1 MVRTNQP
8 TPDNIPA
15 AVPIDQSQ
23 NPFYIHSS
31 ENPAISL
38 VNPVLDGKNYH
49 SWARS
54 MKNAII
60 MKNKLRFLDGSS
72 LMPVAFDPSYESWMR
87 CNNLVLSWIQNSVN
101 SSIAQSIVYYDVA
114 ATAWNDLKSRFSRA
128 DRVRVASLQRELYAL
143 RQDSTPVL
151 EYFTKVRG
159 LWEELEIFRP
169 IPHCTCLARCQCEAM
184 RNARKFKQEDLILIF
199 LTGLNDHYAAVR
211 SQILIMEP
219 FPDLNTV
226 FSMIVQHESLNSL
239 EVADDS
245 TIGLNLAEARKNNG
259 YKGKNAYNAGNNG
272 YSNKTCT
279 YCGKSGHNIDICY
292 RKNGYPPG
300 FKYKDGSVPKSLMAN
315 AAASTSSST
324 KQDSKPFMGF
334 SEAEFQALRKL
345 LQNSQVG
352 TTSQMNQFAS
362 NLMDKASS
370 SSPIEETR
378 GNFYVNYN
386 SLSNSVDMWIID
398 SGATHHACY
407 SLSMFSKYT
416 KIKPIPV
423 RMPNGSMAQTDI
435 IGEVQVT
442 DLITLQNVLYLP
454 HFKYNLLSVSRVTH
468 SLNCTFAFTD
478 RICAIYDSQQ
488 KMIGSV
494 RLHNGLYYLES
505 TGSSIDMVNNTQSG
519 QMPYQKLYNQ
529 LPDISMLRFFG
540 CLCYVST
547 QENHRLKFDNRA
559 RKCVFL
565 GYKSVM
571 KGYISL
577 DLHSFEIMVSRHVQ
591 FEELIFPYQS
601 QSKSTSTWEFII
613 PTTTQPLVS
622 TPATEDMPTNHT
634 LPKQTTN
641 TPTNNSPSTTRKSTR
656 PKKVP
661 THLKDYAC
669 NNVTKS
675 ILYPITQYTCHDNL
689 STKQKSYTMSLL
701 TENEPT
707 TYSEACKHEQWIKAM
722 KTELQ
727 ALQQNNTWTIVYLPP
742 EAKPIGSKWVYK
754 IKRKSDGSIERYK
767 ARLVA
772 KGYNQVEGIYYFE
785 TFSPVAKMTT
795 IRVVL
800 AIASMQNWFIHQ
812 LDVNNAFFHGDL
824 CEDVYMKIPQGLE
837 GFSDDKVCKLT
848 KSLYGLKQASRKW
861 YEKLSYFLTLHKYTQ
876 VPSDPT
882 LFVKKTASTFTALLV
897 YVDDIVL
904 TGNNM
909 EEINYV
915 KEELHKTFGIK
926 DLGIL
931 KFFLGLEV
939 AHSNKGISLSQRQY
953 CLELLA
959 ETGDLGCK
967 PSSVP
972 MDPGHKL
979 HHDDSTP
986 HQDITGYRTLV
997 GKLLYLTNTRPD
1009 IAFPVQQLCQ
1019 FLDCP
1024 TVLHYKEAHKVL
1036 RYLKGC
1042 PGTGL
1047 FFPRSSDTHLVGF
1060 TYADWGGCIDTRKS
1074 ITGYCFFLGSSLM
1087 LEVQKAA
1094 NHFKVI
1100 I

>member
-1 MVRTNQP
+1 MVRTTQP

-23 NPFYIHSS
+23 NPFYIHPS

-38 VNPVLDGKNYH
+38 VNPVLDGKNYP

-72 LMPVAFDPSYESWMR
+72 PMPVAFDPSYESWMR

-184 RNARKFKQEDLILIF
+184 RNARKFKQEDLVLIF

-219 FPDLNTV
+219 FPDLNIV
-226 FSMIVQHESLNSL
+226 FSMIVQHESLNGL

-259 YKGKNAYNAGNNG
+259 YKGKNASNAGNNG

-324 KQDSKPFMGF
+324 KQDSKPLMGF

-352 TTSQMNQFAS
+352 TTSQMNQFAA

-370 SSPIEETR
+370 SSPTEETR

-398 SGATHHACY
+398 SGATDHACY

-442 DLITLQNVLYLP
+442 DLMTLQNVLYLP
-454 HFKYNLLSVSRVTH
+454 HFKYNLLS
-468 SLNCTFAFTD
+468 
-478 RICAIYDSQQ
+478 
-488 KMIGSV
+488 KMIGSGRV
-494 RLHNGLYYLES
+494 HNGLYYLES
-505 TGSSIDMVNNTQSG
+505 TGSSMDMVNNTQS
-519 QMPYQKLYNQ
+519 
-529 LPDISMLRFFG
+529 
-540 CLCYVST
+540 
-547 QENHRLKFDNRA
+547 
-559 RKCVFL
+559 
-565 GYKSVM
+565 
-571 KGYISL
+571 
-577 DLHSFEIMVSRHVQ
+577 
-591 FEELIFPYQS
+591 
-601 QSKSTSTWEFII
+601 
-613 PTTTQPLVS
+613 
-622 TPATEDMPTNHT
+622 
-634 LPKQTTN
+634 
-641 TPTNNSPSTTRKSTR
+641 
-656 PKKVP
+656 
-661 THLKDYAC
+661 
-669 NNVTKS
+669 
-675 ILYPITQYTCHDNL
+675 
-689 STKQKSYTMSLL
+689 
-701 TENEPT
+701 
-707 TYSEACKHEQWIKAM
+707 
-722 KTELQ
+722 
-727 ALQQNNTWTIVYLPP
+727 
-742 EAKPIGSKWVYK
+742 
-754 IKRKSDGSIERYK
+754 
-767 ARLVA
+767 
-772 KGYNQVEGIYYFE
+772 
-785 TFSPVAKMTT
+785 
-795 IRVVL
+795 
-800 AIASMQNWFIHQ
+800 
-812 LDVNNAFFHGDL
+812 
-824 CEDVYMKIPQGLE
+824 
-837 GFSDDKVCKLT
+837 
-848 KSLYGLKQASRKW
+848 
-861 YEKLSYFLTLHKYTQ
+861 
-876 VPSDPT
+876 
-882 LFVKKTASTFTALLV
+882 
-897 YVDDIVL
+897 
-904 TGNNM
+904 
-909 EEINYV
+909 
-915 KEELHKTFGIK
+915 
-926 DLGIL
+926 
-931 KFFLGLEV
+931 
-939 AHSNKGISLSQRQY
+939 
-953 CLELLA
+953 

-1009 IAFPVQQLCQ
+1009 TAFPVQQLCQ

-1024 TVLHYKEAHKVL
+1024 TVLHYKAAHKVL

-1047 FFPRSSDTHLVGF
+1047 FFPRSSDTHLEGF
-1060 TYADWGGCIDTRKS
+1060 TDADWGGCIDTRKS
-1074 ITGYCFFLGSSLM
+1074 ITGYCFFLGSSLICWKSKKQQTISWSSSEAEYRALAAGTCELQWLTYLLRDLQIPITKQPSLYCDSQSAIHIASNPVFHERTKHIDIDCHVVGERLQQGLM
-1087 LEVQKAA
+1087 KLLPVSGYNQLADIMTKALHPANFHRLLAKLSLIDIYRPQLEGDCENNYLV
-1094 NHFKVI
+1094 
-1100 I
+1100 